1 MWVPKVR
8 YFWLLATLSLAACTA
23 GIRLSDPDRTEL
35 RRQNVVHIVHYE
47 SRLPRIQSS
56 SKTAAPNPSAVRRHA
71 AADPAALVA
80 KNFSLLLAKKEKLK
94 NLRVEPGHRPLPVAQ
109 DATAYRD
116 KFPNGLVLELWTD
129 AWTFS
134 ALPTDPNT
142 FTMTLGVRSRL
153 ARTDNG
159 RVLWSTGRCRVDGN
173 NTNRDQRLLSTELTS
188 GKKLR
193 KVLAA
198 ARDEC
203 VRQLIRDFGVQGP

>member
-1 MWVPKVR
+1 MRGLKAR
-8 YFWLLATLSLAACTA
+8 YFCLLMTLQLAACAA
-23 GIRLSDPDRTEL
+23 GTRLSDADRTEL
-35 RRQNVVHIVHYE
+35 RRQTTVHVVHYE
-47 SRLPRIQSS
+47 SRAPRIETSNKAAPSS
-56 SKTAAPNPSAVRRHA
+56 SAIRRHA

-94 NLRVEPGHRPLPVAQ
+94 NLRVEAGHRPLPVVR

-116 KFPNGLVLELWTD
+116 KFANSLVLELWTD
-129 AWTFS
+129 TWTFS
-134 ALPTDPNT
+134 ALPSDSNT
-142 FTMTLGVRSRL
+142 YAMSLGMRSRL

-173 NTNRDQRLLSTELTS
+173 TASREQRLLHTDLTS
-188 GKKLR
+188 GTKLR

-203 VRQLIRDFGVQGP
+203 ARQLVRDFEVRSP

>member
-1 MWVPKVR
+1 MWVPKAR
-8 YFWLLATLSLAACTA
+8 YFLLLLTLLLAACTA

-47 SRLPRIQSS
+47 SRLPRIETSN
-56 SKTAAPNPSAVRRHA
+56 KAAPSSSAVRRHA

-94 NLRVEPGHRPLPVAQ
+94 NLRIEPGQRPLPVAR

-116 KFPNGLVLELWTD
+116 KFPNGLVLEIWTD
-129 AWTFS
+129 AWSFS
-134 ALPTDPNT
+134 ALPADPNSY
-142 FTMTLGVRSRL
+142 TMTLAVRSRL

-159 RVLWSTGRCRVDGN
+159 RVLWSTGRCRVNGN
-173 NTNRDQRLLSTELTS
+173 NTNRDQQLLSTELTS

-203 VRQLIRDFGVQGP
+203 ARQLIRDFGVPGP

>member
-1 MWVPKVR
+1 MRGLKAR
-8 YFWLLATLSLAACTA
+8 YFCLLVTLLLAACAA
-23 GIRLSDPDRTEL
+23 GVRLSDTDRTEL
-35 RRQNVVHIVHYE
+35 RRQSVIHVVHYE
-47 SRLPRIQSS
+47 SRLPRIETKNKPSV
-56 SKTAAPNPSAVRRHA
+56 PNSSAVRRHA

-94 NLRVEPGHRPLPVAQ
+94 SLHVEPGHRPLPVVR

-116 KFPNGLVLELWTD
+116 KFKNDLVLELWTE
-129 AWTFS
+129 AWTFA
-134 ALPTDPNT
+134 ALPTDSNT
-142 FTMTLGVRSRL
+142 YTMSLGMRSRL

-173 NTNRDQRLLSTELTS
+173 TAGREQRLLHAELTS
-188 GKKLR
+188 GTKLR

-203 VRQLIRDFGVQGP
+203 ARQLIRDFGVQSS